1 MSFILL
7 LLLALQSVVVAAP
20 RNASPWVSHLDGTF
34 SQRMHC
40 GLPRALD
47 EDSLHF
53 YDVLHFEPHLSL
65 NFANQQLSGF
75 TLVELITPEAQLER
89 VDFRFTHS
97 LTVDSVWATENHAA
111 TLQSSGNDSIQV
123 FLSPALTAGDT
134 IIIGIAYHG
143 TPEIID
149 NWGGFRWANAS
160 LWRPAIAFSNGDGL
174 ATNPPPINYTW
185 FPCYEDPND
194 KAAWE
199 SWFTVPSGKVV
210 SSSGIRVDT
219 LNHGD
224 GTTTWHYR
232 LDQPVSTYLF
242 FVSASDYVI
251 QTQRASDPVIENFV
265 YPSRVTQAETHFSNV
280 PVVLDS
286 FVARFGPY
294 PFDRMGYNM
303 ARIGDMEHATC
314 VTHLDQLVSANHI
327 YDPLLFHE
335 MSHMWWGNWVTLGDW
350 RDLWINE
357 GFATYCEALGL
368 EALGGRPAYDDY
380 VVNSLYPDGRSAT
393 DSYSIYD
400 PDYYWGQTV
409 YQKGACVMHMLRE
422 LLGDTAFF
430 QAWREF
436 GLEHAF
442 ANAITAD
449 WQAKLEQ
456 HYGGSLDWFFQP
468 WVYGTRYPRYQA
480 HYIQTDPTFV
490 LNQVQTTATLFR
502 MPMDI
507 GCIVAS
513 NDTFEFTVWTEAVQ
527 QQTITIPDTILNHAV
542 LNLVLDPHNK
552 ILKSAQVF
560 ISDAAD
566 DAPAVAYDFKIESVY
581 PNPFNPATT
590 LTFALPVPSPVTLSV
605 YNLLGRE
612 VDRTL
617 LGSFVAGKH
626 AVSYDGSTLSSG
638 VYVFRLASNFGVQ
651 SAKAVLLK

>member
-1 MSFILL
+1 MTLIILL
-7 LLLALQSVVVAAP
+7 LLVLQSTVLAAP
-20 RNASPWVSHLDGTF
+20 RSASPWNLYLDDTS
-34 SQRMHC
+34 SQRLHC

-47 EDSLHF
+47 EDSLHV
-53 YDVLHFEPHLSL
+53 YDVVRFEPCLSL
-65 NFANQQLSGF
+65 NFANQQLSGY
-75 TLVELITPEAQLER
+75 TLVVLTTSEVQLER

-97 LTVDSVWATENHAA
+97 LTIDSVWATENYAA
-111 TLQSSGNDSIQV
+111 TLQISGDDSIQV
-123 FLSPALTAGDT
+123 FLSPALAAGDT
-134 IIIGIAYHG
+134 IAIGIAYHG

-149 NWGGFRWANAS
+149 NWGGFRWANAF
-160 LWRPAIAFSNGDGL
+160 LWRPAIAFSTGDGL
-174 ATNPPPINYTW
+174 STNPPPINYTW
-185 FPCYEDPND
+185 FPCHSDPND

-199 SWFTVPSGKVV
+199 SWFTVPSGTVV
-210 SSSGIRVDT
+210 SSNGVRVDT

-224 GTTTWHYR
+224 GTATWHYR

-251 QTQRASDPVIENFV
+251 QTQRASNPVIENFV

-280 PVVLDS
+280 PAVLDS

-294 PFDRMGYNM
+294 PFDRMGFNM

-314 VTHLDQLVSANHI
+314 VTHLDQLVNANHT

-357 GFATYCEALGL
+357 GFGTYCEALGL
-368 EALGGRPAYDDY
+368 EALGGRAAYDDY
-380 VVNSLYPDGRSAT
+380 VVNSLYPDGRNAT

-422 LLGDTAFF
+422 LLGDTVFF

-436 GLEHAF
+436 GQEHAF
-442 ANAITAD
+442 ANAVTAD

-456 HYGGSLDWFFQP
+456 HYGSSLDWFFQP
-468 WVYGTRYPRYQA
+468 WIYGTRYPQYSVMTYEDT
-480 HYIQTDPTFV
+480 HTFSID
-490 LNQVQTTATLFR
+490 QVQSWATRFR
-502 MPMDI
+502 MPVEVLWHLSDR
-507 GCIVAS
+507 
-513 NDTFEFTVWTEAVQ
+513 DTLLTYWV
-527 QQTITIPDTILNHAV
+527 DTTSFGEVPMPAGAGLTGI
-542 LNLVLDPHNK
+542 LDPDHK
-552 ILKSAQVF
+552 ILCTQQWHIWVSAD
-560 ISDAAD
+560 SHAA
-566 DAPAVAYDFKIESVY
+566 PVPESFRIAAIY

-590 LTFALPVPSPVTLSV
+590 LTFALPAPSPVTLSV
-605 YNLLGRE
+605 YNLIGRE
-612 VDRTL
+612 VDCTL

-638 VYVFRLASNFGVQ
+638 VYVFRLASNSGVQ